1 MRRRLVY
8 HGRVQGV
15 GFRYTTRSI
24 ARRHPVTGW
33 VKNLPTGTVELLV
46 EAEAAE
52 MAGFLD
58 EIARYFEG
66 HINSIDDLAPGDEP
80 LSNFSIRY

>member
-1 MRRRLVY
+1 MRRRLIY

-24 ARRHPVTGW
+24 AHRHPVSGW
-33 VKNLPTGTVELLV
+33 VKNLPEGTVELLV

-58 EIARYFEG
+58 EIAQRFHG
-66 HINSIDDLAPGDEP
+66 HITSIDDLSPDDEP
-80 LSNFSIRY
+80 ISGFSIRY